1 MYMKIYGWTGNRTQ
15 DSSNSSQEL
24 YSYISYPSRQV
35 IFNLMF
41 CFFAA
46 NLMRLMNALSQ
57 DSQVSPRMSFIINF
71 VREAIN
77 CGSQNAKFTLQF
89 MPPQMVCETNLEQ
102 TLNSI
107 NWRTHNDL

>member
-24 YSYISYPSRQV
+24 YSYISYSSRQV

-41 CFFAA
+41 SFFAA

-89 MPPQMVCETNLEQ
+89 MPPQMVGETNLEQ

-107 NWRTHNDL
+107 N